1 MTRKLSLSSL
11 QNDVKSFLSKL
22 TTQKSTTKDKK
33 STIKDKKSTTKG
45 KKSTTKGKKGKKQTG
60 G

>member
-22 TTQKSTTKDKK
+22 TTQKTT
-33 STIKDKKSTTKG
+33 SKDKKSTTKG